1 MAWLQLIRW
10 KNLLIIFFT
19 QLMAWLCV
27 ILPAGPATLTLPN
40 FCLLSVSTMLIA
52 AAGYI
57 INDYFDIRI
66 DLVNRPDKVVLGK
79 VIARKTAILPHAALN
94 VIALAMAGYVAAQ
107 AHHYEW
113 LALQAACILLLW
125 FYSTHFKRQLIT
137 GNVVVALLAALT
149 ILVLAVYEPGLQDI
163 RLGVLLKDKSSA
175 ASFPFFA
182 LLGYAYFAFMLTW
195 MREIVKDME
204 DLKGD
209 ALDGCT
215 TMPVRFG
222 LERSS
227 WFVKI
232 LAALVVLPLSAVA
245 ILLFNGG
252 HVLLS
257 VYLGLLV
264 VLPIVWWIFF
274 LNKRADQ
281 EHYNKA
287 SRWLKIIMLPGIFA
301 LLIYHLQ
308 LLINRA

>member
-10 KNLLIIFFT
+10 KNLVIIFFT

-27 ILPAGPATLTLPN
+27 ILPASPQTLSFPN
-40 FCLLSVSTMLIA
+40 FCLLSISTMLIA

-79 VIARKTAILPHAALN
+79 AIARKTAILPHAALN
-94 VIALAMAGYVAAQ
+94 IIALGMAGYVAAQ

-113 LALQAACILLLW
+113 VALQAGCILLLW

-137 GNVVVALLAALT
+137 GNMVVAMLAALT
-149 ILVLAVYEPGLQDI
+149 ILVMIIYEPALRDV
-163 RLGVLLKDKSSA
+163 RVNALLRDKSTAS
-175 ASFPFFA
+175 SFPFYT
-182 LLGYAYFAFMLTW
+182 LMGYAYFAFMLTW

-215 TMPVRFG
+215 TMPVKFG
-222 LERSS
+222 LRHSS
-227 WFVKI
+227 WFVKA
-232 LAALVVLPLSAVA
+232 LAFLVIAPLSVACLFLYQSNNMLLAGYITIVVIAPLVVW
-245 ILLFNGG
+245 IL
-252 HVLLS
+252 
-257 VYLGLLV
+257 
-264 VLPIVWWIFF
+264 F
-274 LNKRADQ
+274 LNKRADP
-281 EHYNKA
+281 EHYHNA

-301 LLIYHLQ
+301 LFIYHLQ

>member
-27 ILPAGPATLTLPN
+27 LLPAGFQTLTLTN
-40 FCLLSVSTMLIA
+40 FCLLSISTMLIA

-79 VIARKTAILPHAALN
+79 AIARKTAILPHAVLN
-94 VIALAMAGYVAAQ
+94 IAALAMAGYVAAR

-113 LALQAACILLLW
+113 VGLQATCILLLW
-125 FYSTHFKRQLIT
+125 FYSTHFKRQLVT

-149 ILVLAVYEPGLQDI
+149 ILVLVVYEPGLRD
-163 RLGVLLKDKSSA
+163 RGLGFLLKDKSSA
-175 ASFPFFA
+175 ALPLYV

-195 MREIVKDME
+195 MREVVKDME

-209 ALDGCT
+209 ALDGCR
-215 TMPVRFG
+215 TMPVAFG
-222 LERSS
+222 LKNSAM
-227 WFVKI
+227 FVKLLAMLVI
-232 LAALVVLPLSAVA
+232 VPLSGACVLLYNGGYFVLAAY
-245 ILLFNGG
+245 I
-252 HVLLS
+252 
-257 VYLGLLV
+257 GLLL
-264 VLPIVWWIFF
+264 VLPIVAWVVY
-274 LNKRADQ
+274 LGKGANQ

-301 LLIYHLQ
+301 LFIYNLQ
-308 LLINRA
+308 LLIGRA